1 MQISLFVKLIISLLL
16 GSVIGLEREK
26 GNDKKQEM

>member
-26 GNDKKQEM
+26 GNDRKQEM